1 MADGIDKLLRLEENQ
16 YLKDQE
22 VERIMSL
29 KGTQDPLLILGVNL
43 DTYVTLEF
51 NDLRKDFRTKSRLVH
66 PDKNTHKQSREAF
79 DELQRAWHEIEN
91 PERKRLVVGYIKEA
105 RENLLQRQGIKVRN
119 DDYKPLLVK
128 YPNLGRLIQLEFIR
142 LQQELKYR
150 DKTRLKNEV
159 GREMEFVM
167 KETQLQKDRAAF
179 EKTWDEGRNGR
190 IESWK
195 KFEGARVK
203 KKKPLILGEVKRS
216 KIKK

>member
-1 MADGIDKLLRLEENQ
+1 MEDNIDKILRLEENQ
-16 YLKDQE
+16 FIKDQE
-22 VERIMSL
+22 IERIMSL
-29 KGTQDPLLILGVNL
+29 KGTQDPLLILGVSL

-66 PDKNTHKQSREAF
+66 PDKNTHEQAREAF
-79 DELQRAWHEIEN
+79 DELQRAWNELED
-91 PERKRLVVGYIKEA
+91 PQKKRTVINYIKEA

-119 DDYKPLLVK
+119 DDYKAILQR

-159 GREMEFVM
+159 GREMEFQL
-167 KETQLQKDRAAF
+167 KETQTQKDRAEF
-179 EKTWDEGRNGR
+179 EKQWDEGRSNR
-190 IESWK
+190 IDSWK

-203 KKKPLILGEVKRS
+203 KKKPMVLGQV
-216 KIKK
+216 KIKKK